1 MCLYQLN
8 LKDISEDK
16 NIEHQAERQLVSD
29 SLEESFSA
37 TSQDTAEGDS
47 ALTSAPASKTDAT
60 DAANGKSTGSLKDI
74 VNTPFKK
81 AMFIVQILSYVL
93 IVGSPLIGGA
103 IGGLLKLKTAQ
114 TGGLIL
120 GVFIAGEILFYGSL
134 IFLGK
139 EVVNLLRTKMRSWIK
154 RRRARP

>member
-1 MCLYQLN
+1 MKGTKLQLSCSYQVEAPG
-8 LKDISEDK
+8 IREDK
-16 NIEHQAERQLVSD
+16 NIENNAES
-29 SLEESFSA
+29 SS
-37 TSQDTAEGDS
+37 
-47 ALTSAPASKTDAT
+47 SK
-60 DAANGKSTGSLKDI
+60 GSLKDL

-103 IGGLLKLKTAQ
+103 IGRLLKLSTGQ
-114 TGGLIL
+114 TGGIIL

-139 EVVNLLRTKMRSWIK
+139 EVVRLLRTKMKSRFKLKKLRS
-154 RRRARP
+154 